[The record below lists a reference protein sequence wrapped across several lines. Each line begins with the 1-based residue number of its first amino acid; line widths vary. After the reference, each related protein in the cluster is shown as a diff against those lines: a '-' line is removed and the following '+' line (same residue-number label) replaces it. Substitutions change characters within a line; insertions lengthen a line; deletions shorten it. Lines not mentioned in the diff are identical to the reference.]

1 MRFTLLLA
9 LLSMTALAQNL
20 IINDVPAGNA
30 ATTPARARQILAA
43 EQAQWPS
50 RGEHGFYAYHLVAKA
65 YTYEVLRVNWGSATF
80 APVHFVALPPLVPN
94 QRTKQFM
101 DTLEIEKGKLIDYF
115 GLSNQEYNKI
125 ALMALGV
132 LGNESEF
139 YTSWRL
145 FVKTFLPT
153 PALNFVRVI
162 LQRGDMNTPR
172 SHGGIQMK
180 EMPESVRRVFDVWAQ
195 TEDLRRPE
203 VAAVAAVIF
212 LHNARLQIQRM
223 ARNANNTRIN
233 ATNIWDFVPY
243 LYMGSGRKIA
253 NLLAIPANRP
263 LPTVQAQLDEIAIP
277 KTNAYVIKLRDNMMK
292 FLMLESND
300 FEAWA
305 IP

>member
-43 EQAQWPS
+43 EQARPRS
-50 RGEHGFYAYHLVAKA
+50 SGDHGFYAYHLVAHA
-65 YTYEVLRVNWGSATF
+65 YTYEVVRASWGSASF
-80 APVHFVALPPLVPN
+80 APVHFVARPPLVPN
-94 QRTKQFM
+94 ERTQKFM
-101 DTLEIEKGKLIDYF
+101 DTLEIEKGKLMDYF

-162 LQRGDMNTPR
+162 LQRGNMSTPR

-180 EMPESVRRVFDVWAQ
+180 EMPESVRKVFDEWAE

-203 VAAVAAVIF
+203 VSAVAAVIF